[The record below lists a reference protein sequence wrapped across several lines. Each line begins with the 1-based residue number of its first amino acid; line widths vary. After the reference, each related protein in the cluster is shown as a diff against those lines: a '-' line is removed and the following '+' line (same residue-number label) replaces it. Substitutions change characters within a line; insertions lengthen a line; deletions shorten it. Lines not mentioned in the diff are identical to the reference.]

1 MKREKKKETECNG
14 MFMNANMLCKYALLE
29 KHDQSSYCHITSEFA
44 MVRSIEEETDIGT
57 FLNFSKKTSIS
68 IHWLNARL

>member
-29 KHDQSSYCHITSEFA
+29 KHGQSSYYHITSEFA
-44 MVRSIEEETDIGT
+44 MARSIEEETDIG
-57 FLNFSKKTSIS
+57 
-68 IHWLNARL
+68 